1 MYTPIWEAAKLTMH
15 LITDEK
21 YAWIQSVLQAKP
33 HKKDTMNMRKVRM
46 TYSLQGNVENYYVA
60 RDGKTVT
67 TFE

>member
-1 MYTPIWEAAKLTMH
+1 
-15 LITDEK
+15 
-21 YAWIQSVLQAKP
+21 
-33 HKKDTMNMRKVRM
+33 MRKVQM